1 MKKIISIILV
11 SFLFVLCSVNISAEG
26 YTYYGP
32 YRSQDEES
40 FKNSDAYKQG
50 HADGY
55 NKAYT
60 DALQKYNLTVNGDI
74 APLWTVYV
82 AIGITAVVC
91 IGGMLWYFNSKTR
104 KIKKIFLPICY
115 GIINDLD
122 QQMNQFKDG
131 KITPD
136 YIESLFL
143 ARFLPCKNFMKNSM
157 KNFLLKP
164 DVKKKI
170 PTKNTDKFYMLAL
183 TFIPIVGYFV
193 RKKNLVPF
201 EMTYSVV
208 TMQKMALDISLDF
221 GYINNNEYEKYK
233 KQYGIDFPE
242 E

>member
-1 MKKIISIILV
+1 MMKKIISIILV
-11 SFLFVLCSVNISAEG
+11 SFLFLLCSVNISAEG

-74 APLWTVYV
+74 APLWTVYL

-115 GIINDLD
+115 GIINDLER
-122 QQMNQFKDG
+122 QLCIPN
-131 KITPD
+131 
-136 YIESLFL
+136 SRCNLFMRNAVNAHAL
-143 ARFLPCKNFMKNSM
+143 TNPNVRRSI
-157 KNFLLKP
+157 LKE
-164 DVKKKI
+164 KQE
-170 PTKNTDKFYMLAL
+170 NYYMMAL
-183 TFIPIVGYFV
+183 TFIPCVIDYIL
-193 RKKNLVPF
+193 KNNFVPF
-201 EMTYSVV
+201 EMTFSIID
-208 TMQKMALDISLDF
+208 MQTRSLDLCLQFEYLDQESYDEIRKRF
-221 GYINNNEYEKYK
+221 GIINS
-233 KQYGIDFPE
+233 E

>member
-11 SFLFVLCSVNISAEG
+11 SFLFLLCSVNISAEG

-74 APLWTVYV
+74 APLWTVYLG
-82 AIGITAVVC
+82 IGITAVVC

-115 GIINDLD
+115 GIINDLERQLRND
-122 QQMNQFKDG
+122 DLSSKFFPYFQSCNSLMRDIV
-131 KITPD
+131 KIRALSDTSIRKAISEEKQENYYMMALSFIPCVAD
-136 YIESLFL
+136 YILKNNLHPFGMTFSIIDMQKRSLDLCLQF
-143 ARFLPCKNFMKNSM
+143 
-157 KNFLLKP
+157 
-164 DVKKKI
+164 
-170 PTKNTDKFYMLAL
+170 
-183 TFIPIVGYFV
+183 GYFDQELYDEI
-193 RKKNLVPF
+193 REK
-201 EMTYSVV
+201 
-208 TMQKMALDISLDF
+208 F
-221 GYINNNEYEKYK
+221 GIGNTS
-233 KQYGIDFPE
+233 E

>member
-11 SFLFVLCSVNISAEG
+11 SFLFLLCSVNISAEG

-55 NKAYT
+55 NKAFT

-74 APLWTVYV
+74 APLWTVYLG
-82 AIGITAVVC
+82 IGITAVVC

-115 GIINDLD
+115 GIINDLERQLRND
-122 QQMNQFKDG
+122 DLSSKFFPYFQSCNSLMRDIV
-131 KITPD
+131 KIRALSDTSIRKAISEEKQENYYMMALSFIPCVAD
-136 YIESLFL
+136 YILKNNLHPFGMTFSIIDMQKRSLDLCLQF
-143 ARFLPCKNFMKNSM
+143 
-157 KNFLLKP
+157 
-164 DVKKKI
+164 
-170 PTKNTDKFYMLAL
+170 
-183 TFIPIVGYFV
+183 GYFDQELYDEI
-193 RKKNLVPF
+193 REK
-201 EMTYSVV
+201 
-208 TMQKMALDISLDF
+208 F
-221 GYINNNEYEKYK
+221 GIGNTS
-233 KQYGIDFPE
+233 E

>member
-11 SFLFVLCSVNISAEG
+11 SFLFLLCSVNISAKG

-60 DALQKYNLTVNGDI
+60 EALQKYNLTVNGDI
-74 APLWTVYV
+74 APLWTVYL

-115 GIINDLD
+115 GIINDLERQLRND
-122 QQMNQFKDG
+122 DLSSKFFPYFQSCNSLMRDIV
-131 KITPD
+131 KIRALSDTSIRKAISEEKQENYYMMALSFIPCVAD
-136 YIESLFL
+136 YILKNNLHPFGMTFSIIDMQKRSLDLCLQF
-143 ARFLPCKNFMKNSM
+143 
-157 KNFLLKP
+157 
-164 DVKKKI
+164 
-170 PTKNTDKFYMLAL
+170 
-183 TFIPIVGYFV
+183 GYFDQELYDEI
-193 RKKNLVPF
+193 REK
-201 EMTYSVV
+201 
-208 TMQKMALDISLDF
+208 F
-221 GYINNNEYEKYK
+221 GIGNTS
-233 KQYGIDFPE
+233 E

>member
-11 SFLFVLCSVNISAEG
+11 SFLFILCSVNISAEG

-32 YRSQDEES
+32 YRNQDEES

-115 GIINDLD
+115 GIINDLERQLRND
-122 QQMNQFKDG
+122 DLSSKFFPYFQSCNSLMRDIV
-131 KITPD
+131 KIRALSDTSIRKAISEEKQENYYMMALSFIPCVAD
-136 YIESLFL
+136 YILKNNLHPFGMTFSIIDMQKRSLDLCLQF
-143 ARFLPCKNFMKNSM
+143 
-157 KNFLLKP
+157 
-164 DVKKKI
+164 
-170 PTKNTDKFYMLAL
+170 
-183 TFIPIVGYFV
+183 GYFDQELYDEI
-193 RKKNLVPF
+193 REK
-201 EMTYSVV
+201 
-208 TMQKMALDISLDF
+208 F
-221 GYINNNEYEKYK
+221 GIGNTS
-233 KQYGIDFPE
+233 E